1 MKRRKITALL
11 MASAM
16 ALTAFGGT
24 GLSALADEPYTVKIS
39 FPSLVYQPSEEGVQ
53 QVEEALNAYLE
64 EQGENVSAGMP
75 GPPANGLRIKN
86 DSIHIKNYCYHFS
99 ASSNFP

>member
-1 MKRRKITALL
+1 MEGKLFYIKCKKKRYNNENGGRKMKRRKITALL

-39 FPSLVYQPSEEGVQ
+39 FPSLVYQPSEGR
-53 QVEEALNAYLE
+53 
-64 EQGENVSAGMP
+64 SAAG
-75 GPPANGLRIKN
+75 GRGTKCL
-86 DSIHIKNYCYHFS
+86 S
-99 ASSNFP
+99 

>member
-64 EQGENVSAGMP
+64 EQGENV
-75 GPPANGLRIKN
+75 RI
-86 DSIHIKNYCYHFS
+86 DLIRLMAIII
-99 ASSNFP
+99 